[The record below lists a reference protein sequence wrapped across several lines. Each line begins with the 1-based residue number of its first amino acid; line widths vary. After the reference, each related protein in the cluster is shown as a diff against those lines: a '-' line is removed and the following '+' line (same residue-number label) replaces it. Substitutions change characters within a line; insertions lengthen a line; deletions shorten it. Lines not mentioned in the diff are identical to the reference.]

1 MNREF
6 PFISRQLS
14 FYYKLIKTHKH
25 LLPEKFSYAILKL
38 HSPTCQG
45 DDIMR
50 KILRIAIIIAGLFFI
65 WNGIFVSVYSN
76 FNIGIIPVFAL
87 GIMLTA
93 YGFLFNKLKGKKI
106 IHTFVSLVVA
116 VLLVFGSFLAFCG
129 SNDNVTYEEDV
140 LIVLGCGI
148 RGERVTA
155 GLGKRLDKAL
165 QYYGENPDV
174 IIIVSGGQGPQE
186 DIPEALAMQRY
197 LTERGVP
204 ESQIIMEDKSTST
217 ITNFRNSHE
226 IMKEKGLPD
235 DSVAFVTNA
244 YHVYRGTYYARE
256 EGLDVT
262 HLGTDIVWYTVPMN
276 YFREMLAVM
285 KMWVFD

>member
-1 MNREF
+1 MQF
-6 PFISRQLS
+6 FLMLYSD
-14 FYYKLIKTHKH
+14 Y
-25 LLPEKFSYAILKL
+25 
-38 HSPTCQG
+38 G

-50 KILRIAIIIAGLFFI
+50 KILRVIITAAGLFFI
-65 WNGIFVSVYSN
+65 WNGAFVSAFSN
-76 FNIGIIPVFAL
+76 FNIGIIPVFLL
-87 GIMLTA
+87 GFILTV
-93 YGFLFNKLKGKKI
+93 YGVLFNKLKGKKI
-106 IHTFVSLVVA
+106 IHALVSLVLV
-116 VLLVFGSFLAFCG
+116 VVIVFGSFLSFYG
-129 SNDNVTYEEDV
+129 SNDNVSYEEEV

-165 QYYGENPDV
+165 WYYEKNPDV

-197 LTERGVP
+197 LKERGVP
-204 ESQIIMEDKSTST
+204 EEQIIMEDKSTST

-226 IMKEKGLPD
+226 IMKEKGLSPS
-235 DSVAFVTNA
+235 SVAFVTNA
-244 YHVYRGTYYARE
+244 YHVYRGTYYARQ